1 MMRDEEQLRRLLGDE
16 IGSPA
21 AISDRVWE
29 YLRAEGHIAAVE
41 SGAHDIAWLGERVTN
56 FLEASSPRARIRKE
70 PMHSPPTSIGDHML
84 ALSLLLAKEAEQR
97 EDIRSFRNDV
107 LAGKVI
113 KPEEV
118 ESWIQARVPKDPQG
132 EGMYL
137 TIVAPKGIEFKGF
150 FKLKTPITVTDTL
163 GGGWRVLQYAVPD
176 DQWARSVAT
185 PASNGDLAQLR
196 FLSED
201 LAKRYHW
208 NKAQATVFVLTG
220 QVPVIP
226 SFRWSGNQYP
236 TPRRITLDIDL
247 ILSPKELAKRY
258 AEIRQQMG
266 QDKKRHRELSRKHM
280 YLAFFI
286 IQGAESEPW
295 AKRLR
300 AWNAK
305 YPKWKYGQES
315 NFRRDAGRAIQR
327 ILTPVATSEGVFRAV
342 QGQDEKKSR
351 HREKTTRADRS

>member
-1 MMRDEEQLRRLLGDE
+1 MMRDEERLRRLLGDE

-41 SGAHDIAWLGERVTN
+41 SGARDIAWLGERVAN
-56 FLEASSPRARIRKE
+56 FLEASSPRARTRRE
-70 PMHSPPTSIGDHML
+70 PMHSPSTSVGDHML

-107 LAGKVI
+107 LAGRLI

-118 ESWIQARVPKDPQG
+118 DSWIQARTPKNPQG

-137 TIVAPKGIEFKGF
+137 TIEAPRGIEYKTP
-150 FKLKTPITVTDTL
+150 FKLKTPITITDTL
-163 GGGWRVLQYAVPD
+163 GGGWRVLQYSVPD
-176 DQWARSVAT
+176 SQWARSVAT
-185 PASNGDLAQLR
+185 PAFTGNLARLR

-208 NKAQATVFVLTG
+208 QEAQATVFVLTG
-220 QVPVIP
+220 QIPVIP
-226 SFRWSGNQYP
+226 SFRWSGNQFP
-236 TPRRITLDIDL
+236 PPRRITLNIDL
-247 ILSPKELAKRY
+247 ILSPKELAARY
-258 AEIRQQMG
+258 ADVRQRLL
-266 QDKKRHRELSRKHM
+266 QDKERHRELSRKHM
-280 YLAFFI
+280 SLAFFI
-286 IQGAESEPW
+286 IQSADNEPW

-300 AWNAK
+300 AWNAR

-327 ILTPVATSEGVFRAV
+327 ILTPVATSEGVFRAM
-342 QGQDEKKSR
+342 QNQTEKKGPR
-351 HREKTTRADRS
+351 QKQRATSDA